1 MKHEIGK
8 LKEIIENLHSE
19 TFKQFN
25 ELKHSKYLCDPAA
38 ASDAPN
44 GENVNR
50 NSVEFNDKHI
60 PDCDND
66 DFSGSD
72 SVDNYQ
78 SETSSPVLEHDSG
91 FDDKSKLTDTSP
103 DHSNLSTSPRRVLMT

>member
-38 ASDAPN
+38 GDAQN
-44 GENVNR
+44 GENVYR
-50 NSVEFNDKHI
+50 NSVDFNDKNI

-66 DFSGSD
+66 DFSGTD
-72 SVDNYQ
+72 FVDNYQ

-103 DHSNLSTSPRRVLMT
+103 DHSNLSTSPRRVLIT